1 MILSTTFDVP
11 GRTIAQNLGVAR
23 GNVVRGRSIGRNIVA
38 SFRMLVGGEIHEY
51 TKLMAESREQALDR
65 LIEQVSPLGTVT
77 TYAYDGVLPA
87 GLKLDSKTGTISG
100 SYNPQSGG
108 LPGSQARKGL
118 AGGPPNIVGSVPN
131 RVLTQRSPSGA
142 AGQRQPSGK
151 RN

>member
-65 LIEQVSPLGTVT
+65 LIEHAQSLGADAVIGLRFNATEAGAQTPATEVL
-77 TYAYDGVLPA
+77 AYGTAV
-87 GLKLDSKTGTISG
+87 KL
-100 SYNPQSGG
+100 
-108 LPGSQARKGL
+108 A
-118 AGGPPNIVGSVPN
+118 
-131 RVLTQRSPSGA
+131 
-142 AGQRQPSGK
+142 
-151 RN
+151 

>member
-65 LIEQVSPLGTVT
+65 LVEHAQSLGADAVIGLRFNATEAGAQTPATEVL
-77 TYAYDGVLPA
+77 AYGTAV
-87 GLKLDSKTGTISG
+87 KL
-100 SYNPQSGG
+100 
-108 LPGSQARKGL
+108 A
-118 AGGPPNIVGSVPN
+118 
-131 RVLTQRSPSGA
+131 
-142 AGQRQPSGK
+142 
-151 RN
+151 